1 MNLVYVGI
9 GGCVVALNSQT
20 GDQVWSTRLKGGEFV
35 NTLLVGDYIY
45 ATTRGEIFCLNAR
58 TGEGIWHNR
67 LKGYGTGLATL
78 AVPGA
83 TSSPTAA
90 MAERRMRD
98 QQEAA
103 AAAATTAS

>member
-9 GGCVVALNSQT
+9 GGCVVALDPQT
-20 GDQVWSTRLKGGEFV
+20 GNQVWSTRLKGSEFV
-35 NTLLVGDYIY
+35 NTLLVGDCIY
-45 ATTRGEIFCLNAR
+45 ATTRGEIFCLNAQ

-83 TSSPTAA
+83 SANPAA
-90 MAERRMRD
+90 ALSERKRRD
-98 QQEAA
+98 QQQATAA
-103 AAAATTAS
+103 AAAAS